1 MMIVGAQ
8 QSEDRLKLVFLD
20 HEKITKISNYDLP
33 LINTVTI
40 VDQNMTGFL
49 VDDMSSCNIL

>member
-1 MMIVGAQ
+1 MTIVGAQ

-20 HEKITKISNYDLP
+20 HEKIAKISNYDFP

-49 VDDMSSCNIL
+49 VDDRSSYNIL